1 MQIESLKVFCDL
13 AETESFTKAAQINSV
28 TQSAVS
34 QQISSLER
42 QFKSLL
48 IERSKK
54 KFRLTREGQV
64 LYDYS
69 KQIIQTYDALHSK
82 LQEIK
87 DIISGTIRVATIYSI
102 GLHDLPPYIKRFLK
116 EYPTV
121 HVHVEYRRAN
131 QVYEDVLGNVV
142 DLGLVA
148 YPTKDAKLELVPLRK
163 DPLVLICHPQHP
175 FAKLRTI
182 KLKNIAGQKF
192 IGFEP
197 DIPTRKAL
205 DRIFKDHDVDV
216 RNVMEFDNIETVK
229 RAVEIDAGI
238 SIVPQGTITQEVT
251 KQTLAAAQIDD
262 ADFYRPLAVVYKKSK
277 VLSPAM
283 RQFIALLKE
292 AAVKEGH

>member
-13 AETESFTKAAQINSV
+13 AETESFTKAAHINGV

-69 KQIIQTYDALHSK
+69 KQIIQTYSSLFNK

-87 DIISGTIRVATIYSI
+87 NIVSGTIRVATIYSI
-102 GLHDLPPYIKRFLK
+102 GLHELPPYLK
-116 EYPTV
+116 KFFKAYPTV
-121 HVHVEYRRAN
+121 NVHVEYRRSN
-131 QVYEDVLGNVV
+131 QVCEDVLGNVV

-148 YPTKDAKLELVPLRK
+148 YPARDAKLEIVPFRK
-163 DPLVLICHPQHP
+163 DTLVLICHPQHP
-175 FAKLRTI
+175 FAKL
-182 KLKNIAGQKF
+182 KSVKVQDLAGQKF
-192 IGFEP
+192 VAFDP
-197 DIPTRKAL
+197 DIPTRRAI
-205 DRIFKDHDVDV
+205 DRAFKEQGVTV
-216 RNVMEFDNIETVK
+216 QVVMEFDNIETVK
-229 RAVEIDAGI
+229 RAVEIDAGVA
-238 SIVPQGTITQEVT
+238 IVPHGTITQEVAM
-251 KQTLAAAQIDD
+251 QTLAEAKIEGMELV
-262 ADFYRPLAVVYKKSK
+262 RPLAAIYKKNK

-283 RQFIALLKE
+283 KQFLAVLK
-292 AAVKEGH
+292 G

>member
-13 AETESFTKAAQINSV
+13 AETESFTKAAQINQV

-34 QQISSLER
+34 QQISSLEK

-64 LYDYS
+64 LYEYS
-69 KQIIQTYDALHSK
+69 KQIIQTYDSLHCK

-102 GLHDLPPYIKRFLK
+102 GLHDLPPYIKKFLK
-116 EYPTV
+116 SYPTV
-121 HVHVEYRRAN
+121 NVHVEYRRSN

-142 DLGLVA
+142 DMGLVA
-148 YPTKDAKLELVPLRK
+148 YPVKESKLETINLRRDK
-163 DPLVLICHPQHP
+163 LVLICHPQNP
-175 FAKLRTI
+175 FAKAKAI
-182 KLKNIAGQKF
+182 KLSDLTNQKF

-197 DIPTRKAL
+197 DIPTRKAIDKIL
-205 DRIFKDHDVDV
+205 KEYSVTV
-216 RNVMEFDNIETVK
+216 QVVMEFDNIETVK

-238 SIVPQGTITQEVT
+238 AIVPQSTVVQEIA
-251 KQTLAAAQIDD
+251 KQTLAQVSFENAE
-262 ADFYRPLAVVYKKSK
+262 FFRPLAAIYKKNK

-283 RQFIALLKE
+283 KQFLAILKE
-292 AAVKEGH
+292 